1 MAVDVNTSEPIRL
14 VNFRA
19 YNSSNLIIGTTDLTL
34 PKIEYMTETVKG
46 SGIAGEV
53 DLPTLGHTGSITVT
67 INWRA
72 ATEQAAEL
80 AEQKTHEM
88 DFRGSVQYYDSAS
101 DEYKTI
107 PARVSLRTTPKSFEI
122 GKFEPSATM
131 DQTEEY
137 EVVYLKYTLN
147 GVDKIE
153 IDKFNFVCKINGKD
167 YLEGVRADIGM

>member
-101 DEYKTI
+101 GEYKTI

-131 DQTEEY
+131 DQPKNMKLFT
-137 EVVYLKYTLN
+137 
-147 GVDKIE
+147 
-153 IDKFNFVCKINGKD
+153 
-167 YLEGVRADIGM
+167 